1 MQERD
6 QLQGD
11 LAPVLDAW
19 PISGVQYR
27 KINMFIL
34 PMPIQRLLTFFK
46 KNGPNPAFSQ
56 HNDKYSS
63 ILTTKRVDD
72 VLGTRTWGGRM
83 VGADESTEV

>member
-34 PMPIQRLLTFFK
+34 PMPIQRLLTFLRK
-46 KNGPNPAFSQ
+46 MGQ
-56 HNDKYSS
+56 
-63 ILTTKRVDD
+63 
-72 VLGTRTWGGRM
+72 TRPFLNTMANTVQIWLQK
-83 VGADESTEV
+83 E